1 MRMTRQHFQLI
12 ADTINDLT
20 RDGVLS
26 PPEAIMVATRFERVL
41 RETNE
46 NFDCS
51 RFYDAATRDLPRIET
66 RMVADLT

>member
-26 PPEAIMVATRFERVL
+26 PPEAIMVTTRFERVL

-51 RFYDAATRDLPRIET
+51 RFYDAAPRDLPRIES